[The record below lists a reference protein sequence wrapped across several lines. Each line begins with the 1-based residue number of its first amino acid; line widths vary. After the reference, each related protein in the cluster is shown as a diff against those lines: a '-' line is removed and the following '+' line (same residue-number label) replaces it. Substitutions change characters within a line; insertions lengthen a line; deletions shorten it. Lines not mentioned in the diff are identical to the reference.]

1 MIAIRSY
8 VGYNSGSMS
17 ILRAIFGKKGWAGQ
31 GAGMA
36 RIAIF
41 EIRILVFGCL
51 VVAVGLGAW
60 SWMQKMDR
68 QGYVSVPSKVS
79 EVEVGKS
86 K

>member
-1 MIAIRSY
+1 M
-8 VGYNSGSMS
+8 SMS

-41 EIRILVFGCL
+41 EIRIIVFGCL
-51 VVAVGLGAW
+51 AVAVALGAW

>member
-1 MIAIRSY
+1 
-8 VGYNSGSMS
+8 MS

-51 VVAVGLGAW
+51 AVAMVLGAW

>member
-1 MIAIRSY
+1 
-8 VGYNSGSMS
+8 MS

-31 GAGMA
+31 GPGMA
-36 RIAIF
+36 RVSIF

-51 VVAVGLGAW
+51 AVAVALGAW

-79 EVEVGKS
+79 KVEVVEK

>member
-1 MIAIRSY
+1 
-8 VGYNSGSMS
+8 MS

-41 EIRILVFGCL
+41 EIRIIVFGCMA
-51 VVAVGLGAW
+51 VAVAIGAW
-60 SWMQKMDR
+60 CWMQRLDR
-68 QGYVSVPSKVS
+68 QSYASVHSKVS
-79 EVEVGKS
+79 KVEVVEK

>member
-1 MIAIRSY
+1 
-8 VGYNSGSMS
+8 MS

-41 EIRILVFGCL
+41 EIRVLVFGCL
-51 VVAVGLGAW
+51 AVAVALGAW
-60 SWMQKMDR
+60 SWMQKLDR
-68 QGYVSVPSKVS
+68 QSYVSVPSKVS
-79 EVEVGKS
+79 KVEVGDK

>member
-1 MIAIRSY
+1 
-8 VGYNSGSMS
+8 VGYPLGSMS

-36 RIAIF
+36 RVYIF

-51 VVAVGLGAW
+51 AVAVALGAW
-60 SWMQKMDR
+60 CWMQKLDR
-68 QGYVSVPSKVS
+68 QSYASVHAKVSKV
-79 EVEVGKS
+79 EVVEK

>member
-1 MIAIRSY
+1 MGYRSM
-8 VGYNSGSMS
+8 VMS
-17 ILRAIFGKKGWAGQ
+17 ILSAIFGKKGWAGQ
-31 GAGMA
+31 SAGMA

-51 VVAVGLGAW
+51 VVAVALGAW

-68 QGYVSVPSKVS
+68 QGYVSAPSKVS
-79 EVEVGKS
+79 KVEAGEK

>member
-1 MIAIRSY
+1 
-8 VGYNSGSMS
+8 MS

-41 EIRILVFGCL
+41 EIRIIVFGCL
-51 VVAVGLGAW
+51 AVAVALGAW
-60 SWMQKMDR
+60 SWMQKLDR
-68 QGYVSVPSKVS
+68 QSYLSVPLKDSK
-79 EVEVGKS
+79 VEVGEK

>member
-1 MIAIRSY
+1 M
-8 VGYNSGSMS
+8 SMS

-36 RIAIF
+36 RITIF

-51 VVAVGLGAW
+51 AVAMVLGAW

>member
-1 MIAIRSY
+1 M
-8 VGYNSGSMS
+8 GYPLGSMS
-17 ILRAIFGKKGWAGQ
+17 ILQAIFGKKGWAGQ

-41 EIRILVFGCL
+41 EIRVLVFGCL
-51 VVAVGLGAW
+51 AVAVALGAW

-68 QGYVSVPSKVS
+68 QGYVSAPSKVS
-79 EVEVGKS
+79 KVEVVEK

>member
-1 MIAIRSY
+1 
-8 VGYNSGSMS
+8 
-17 ILRAIFGKKGWAGQ
+17 
-31 GAGMA
+31 MA
-36 RIAIF
+36 RVSIF

-51 VVAVGLGAW
+51 TVAVALGAW

-79 EVEVGKS
+79 KVEVVEK

>member
-1 MIAIRSY
+1 M
-8 VGYNSGSMS
+8 SMS
-17 ILRAIFGKKGWAGQ
+17 ILRAIYGKKGWAGQ

-51 VVAVGLGAW
+51 AVAVALGAW
-60 SWMQKMDR
+60 CWMQKLDR
-68 QGYVSVPSKVS
+68 QSYASVPSRVNK
-79 EVEVGKS
+79 VEVVEK

>member
-1 MIAIRSY
+1 
-8 VGYNSGSMS
+8 MS
-17 ILRAIFGKKGWAGQ
+17 ILSTIFGKKGWPGQ
-31 GAGMA
+31 SGGMA

-51 VVAVGLGAW
+51 VVAVVLGAW

-68 QGYVSVPSKVS
+68 QGYVSAPSKVS
-79 EVEVGKS
+79 KVEAGEK

>member
-8 VGYNSGSMS
+8 VGYDSGSMS

-51 VVAVGLGAW
+51 AVAMVLGAW